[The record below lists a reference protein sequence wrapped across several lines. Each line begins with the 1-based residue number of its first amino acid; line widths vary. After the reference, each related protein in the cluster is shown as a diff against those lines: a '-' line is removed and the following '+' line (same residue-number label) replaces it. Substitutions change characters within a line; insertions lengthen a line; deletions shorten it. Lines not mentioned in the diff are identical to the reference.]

1 MRKLCSDSQD
11 HQDGANRAG
20 ILRRQAGRICIACIK
35 LISQPIFFDVKI
47 IGLCIFEE
55 YLDKEVG
62 DKTGR
67 KTGD

>member
-20 ILRRQAGRICIACIK
+20 ILRRQTRRICITGVE
-35 LISQPIFFDVKI
+35 LISQPIFFDVEI
-47 IGLCIFEE
+47 VGLCIFEE

-62 DKTGR
+62 DKTGW